1 MAINWQYRISLQS
14 SRTLYM
20 GILIF
25 LMILPSFN
33 TSAASEK
40 VSLQLAWKHQFQ
52 FAGYY
57 AALHKGYYRQA
68 GLEVKIIEG
77 GKGKFAREEVLK
89 DRSQY
94 GVAGSEL
101 ILHRKDGDPFVV
113 LAPIFQHSASILLSR
128 KDSGISNLQDMITK
142 RVMMLP
148 ENKDADILVAFLNE
162 GIALDQI
169 RRLDQTYN
177 LNDLIEGR
185 TDVVSAYSTN
195 EPWSLLQKN
204 IEPVIISPQTYGVDF
219 YSDCLFTTQSE
230 VEDHQQRVKAFLEA
244 SILGWEYAMDHPE
257 EIIDLL
263 LTDYGVKKNRDHL
276 LYEAEE
282 IRKIMMPDLVEIGH
296 MNPGRWSHIK
306 TTYEKLGLIDADFSL
321 EGFLY
326 DPRSDFDYIW
336 LKKVIV
342 ATISIIAFL
351 GIGALALLFFNRKLA
366 SEIDERKRVEV
377 KLRNSER
384 LLTEAQRVA
393 KIGHWEFDSPSG
405 TPMWSEEIFH
415 IFGLDPEKSEPSFM
429 AHKDIIYNA
438 DWDLLN
444 SSIKELSLKG
454 IHFDIEFRILRSNG
468 QIGWMHGIGSADKSE
483 DGGVHRMFGTAQ
495 DVTERKQLES
505 QLQKARKMESIGNLA
520 GGIAHDFNNLLYM
533 IVGNTELALEDI
545 PKWSPAYTNLEEI
558 KSASLRASGIVKQLL
573 NFSRKTD
580 QKLIPID
587 AVTVIKDSLKFL
599 RSTIP
604 STVKIHEQFPDNDII
619 ILADSTQINQI
630 MMNLCINASQA
641 MEETGGTLKI
651 NIEKTICDA
660 EDVKEF
666 SDLVPGNYLKIT
678 VSDTGSGISSEIIDR
693 IYDPYFTTKKMGKGS
708 GMGLS
713 IVHGIIKNHGGAIW
727 VDRCLGKGATFTLLF
742 PMAEKKTVI
751 KTEIEDEYPSGTE
764 TILFVD
770 DEKSITDMVQQV
782 LEKLGYR
789 VEARLN
795 PVEALD
801 LFQSKPN
808 AFDLVITDMTM
819 PQMTGAKLVQKL
831 KEIQPDVPVIICTGH
846 SSLIDEEK
854 AKRLGIAGYVMKPAS
869 MSTIAKVIRNV
880 LDK

>member
-230 VEDHQQRVKAFLEA
+230 VEDHQQRVKSFLEA

-263 LTDYGVKKNRDHL
+263 LTDYGVKKKRDHL
-276 LYEAEE
+276 LYEAEG
-282 IRKIMMPDLVEIGH
+282 IRKIMMPDLVQIGH
-296 MNPGRWSHIK
+296 MNPGRWAHIK
-306 TTYEKLGLIDADFSL
+306 TTYAKLGLIDVDFSL

-326 DPRSDFDYIW
+326 DPRPEFDYIW
-336 LKKVIV
+336 LRKVIF
-342 ATISIIAFL
+342 ATISIIVIL
-351 GIGALALLFFNRKLA
+351 GIGALALLFFNRKLTL
-366 SEIDERKRVEV
+366 EIGERKRAEV

-384 LLTEAQRVA
+384 LHTEAQRVS
-393 KIGHWEFDSPSG
+393 KIGHWALDSPSG
-405 TPMWSEEIFH
+405 VPLWSEEIFH
-415 IFGLDPEKSEPSFM
+415 IFGLDPEKDEPSFM

-444 SSIKELSLKG
+444 SSIQDLSLKG
-454 IHFDIEFRILRSNG
+454 IPFDIEFRILRSNG
-468 QIGWMHGIGSADKSE
+468 QMGWMHSIGSVDKSE
-483 DGGVHRMFGTAQ
+483 HGSVHRMFGTAQ
-495 DVTERKQLES
+495 DVTERKQVEEALKKSEKKYQTIMESMKEPLYINSLEFSVEYMNPAMIKRTGHDATGEKCFKAIHDLDERCPWCHYEDVMDDNTYELDAVSPKDNHSFHISVTPIVNNDGSISSLNVFRDVSEFKEMEAQVQQS
-505 QLQKARKMESIGNLA
+505 QKMESIGTLA
-520 GGIAHDFNNLLYM
+520 GGIAHDFNNILFPIMGHSEML
-533 IVGNTELALEDI
+533 LEDVPEDNPI
-545 PKWSPAYTNLEEI
+545 RSSLDQIYT
-558 KSASLRASGIVKQLL
+558 SAMRASELVKQILT
-573 NFSRKTD
+573 FSRQETGELKLMKI
-580 QKLIPID
+580 QPIIKEVLKLI
-587 AVTVIKDSLKFL
+587 

-604 STVKIHEQFPDNDII
+604 TTIEIKQDISPACDVI
-619 ILADSTQINQI
+619 KADPTQIHQI
-630 MMNLCINASQA
+630 VMNLTTNAYHA
-641 MEETGGTLKI
+641 MEETGGELK
-651 NIEKTICDA
+651 
-660 EDVKEF
+660 V
-666 SDLVPGNYLKIT
+666 
-678 VSDTGSGISSEIIDR
+678 
-693 IYDPYFTTKKMGKGS
+693 
-708 GMGLS
+708 GL
-713 IVHGIIKNHGGAIW
+713 
-727 VDRCLGKGATFTLLF
+727 
-742 PMAEKKTVI
+742 
-751 KTEIEDEYPSGTE
+751 
-764 TILFVD
+764 
-770 DEKSITDMVQQV
+770 
-782 LEKLGYR
+782 KLGCP
-789 VEARLN
+789 N
-795 PVEALD
+795 PPFFLAHFLD
-801 LFQSKPN
+801 RNFVFDHLFSNSCIFKN
-808 AFDLVITDMTM
+808 FSNI
-819 PQMTGAKLVQKL
+819 K
-831 KEIQPDVPVIICTGH
+831 IQ
-846 SSLIDEEK
+846 
-854 AKRLGIAGYVMKPAS
+854 
-869 MSTIAKVIRNV
+869 
-880 LDK
+880 

>member
-1 MAINWQYRISLQS
+1 MAINWQCRISLQS

-40 VSLQLAWKHQFQ
+40 ISLQLAWKHQFQ

-57 AALHKGYYRQA
+57 AALHKGYYQQA
-68 GLEVKIIEG
+68 GLDVRIVEG
-77 GKGKFAREEVLK
+77 GEGKFAREEVLEG
-89 DRSQY
+89 RAQY

-101 ILHRKDGDPFVV
+101 ILHRKGGDPFVV
-113 LAPIFQHSASILLSR
+113 LAPIFQHSASILLSI
-128 KDSGISNLQDMITK
+128 KESGISNLQDIIAK
-142 RVMMLP
+142 RVMLLP
-148 ENKDADILVAFLNE
+148 GNKDADILVAFLNE

-169 RRLDQTYN
+169 RRLNQTYN

-195 EPWSLLQKN
+195 EPWYLLQKN

-244 SILGWEYAMDHPE
+244 SILGWEYAMNHPE

-415 IFGLDPEKSEPSFM
+415 IFGLDSEKSEPSFM

-587 AVTVIKDSLKFL
+587 AVTVIKDSLKLL

-604 STVKIHEQFPDNDII
+604 TTVEINEHIPDDEIV
-619 ILADSTQINQI
+619 ILADSTQINQV

-651 NIEKTICDA
+651 NIEKTIFEA
-660 EDVKEF
+660 KDVKAF

-678 VSDTGSGISSEIIDR
+678 VNDTGPGISPEIINQ
-693 IYDPYFTTKKMGKGS
+693 IFDPYFTTKEIGKGS

-713 IVHGIIKNHGGAIW
+713 VVQGIIKNHGGAIW
-727 VDRCLGKGATFTLLF
+727 VASILGKGTKFIILF
-742 PMAEKKTVI
+742 PLTSEESMVEAQTTKDIPRGK
-751 KTEIEDEYPSGTE
+751 E

-770 DEKSITDMVQQV
+770 DEISITKMVKKMF
-782 LEKLGYR
+782 ERLGYKIETATTPQDALELFR
-789 VEARLN
+789 SN
-795 PVEALD
+795 PD
-801 LFQSKPN
+801 H
-808 AFDLVITDMTM
+808 FDLVITDMTM
-819 PQMTGAKLVQKL
+819 PQMTGVKLSEKL
-831 KEIQPDVPVIICTGH
+831 MDIRKDIPIIVCTGH
-846 SSLIDEEK
+846 SNLVNEEK
-854 AKRLGIAGYVMKPAS
+854 AKELGLAAYIMKPIYMQEAAQ
-869 MSTIAKVIRNV
+869 IIRKV